1 MIKKSI
7 LIIICISYCSLA
19 PGQSTLENDRIAEL
33 YDLIHDM
40 TPFYDTEVHVYDY
53 KLKNKKTIKDSS
65 FVAMFSIVD
74 NKDIENDVFYD
85 TLNLL
90 VTKYVIVKGGK
101 VPKETF
107 LLNNSKQVIE
117 HSIVNNNLEVLAKT
131 FYKYENTF
139 LTSEEAYT
147 GYAYLENPRMI
158 SQISYSYQDGKLHEK
173 TKKYSLNGEHWIQTW
188 KTKYDQLGRKIMLEE
203 TDDGITTSFDYKYNA
218 RHQIEQIS
226 IVTDNERKSIKEIKY
241 YSNGSPK
248 SIFWY
253 WVKKNKPI
261 RMTKYFYQ

>member
-7 LIIICISYCSLA
+7 LILIMVSYCLLTF
-19 PGQSTLENDRIAEL
+19 GQSTLENDRIAEL

-40 TPFYDTEVHVYDY
+40 TPLYGSEVHIYDY
-53 KLKNKKTIKDSS
+53 KLKNKRTIKDST

-74 NKDIENDVFYD
+74 NQDIENDVFYD

-90 VTKYVIVKGGK
+90 VTKYSIDKDGNI
-101 VPKETF
+101 PKETF
-107 LLNNSKQVIE
+107 LLNESKQVIE

-131 FYKYENTF
+131 FYKYKNTM
-139 LTSEEAYT
+139 LASEEAYT

-158 SQISYSYQDGKLHEK
+158 SQISYFYEDGKLHEK

-188 KTKYDQLGRKIMLEE
+188 KTKYDKIGRKIILEE
-203 TDDGITTSFDYKYNA
+203 TDNGITTSYEYKYNT
-218 RHQIEQIS
+218 RHQIEQVS
-226 IVTDNERKSIKEIKY
+226 IVTSDERKSIKEIKY
-241 YSNGSPK
+241 YSNDRPK